1 MNFIYLNCG
10 SDEINAKKIVPVKD
24 ATSAVAKKPEKIQAC
39 LTLTSLR
46 YGCSALL
53 SELASQHSDDL
64 LLCIYFF
71 TRIAIPTLN
80 SFIHHFNLEPI

>member
-39 LTLTSLR
+39 
-46 YGCSALL
+46 
-53 SELASQHSDDL
+53 
-64 LLCIYFF
+64 
-71 TRIAIPTLN
+71 
-80 SFIHHFNLEPI
+80 